1 MDWTLGSINYLCF
14 TFYLCDALRFFQD
27 KGLMAV
33 YHDRYPDFREE
44 VRELLVTRPVS
55 VFIHSPSVVV
65 TVLTGLLPFTALS
78 FHPPMSLQLAPPAW
92 WIHF

>member
-1 MDWTLGSINYLCF
+1 MLIYVFVVFIIFIDMNSHAYKQVLLLCISYP
-14 TFYLCDALRFFQD
+14 TPRFFQE

-55 VFIHSPSVVV
+55 DSILSSSSSLSWSH
-65 TVLTGLLPFTALS
+65 LLFGVD
-78 FHPPMSLQLAPPAW
+78 
-92 WIHF
+92 I